1 MLNYITRRI
10 IIQIGLIC
18 LIACISFLFIHIIPG
33 NPATI
38 MLGESA
44 TPENIKEAIH
54 ELKLDLPIHVQF
66 ISWVKGVLHGNF
78 GKSYF
83 MREEVKVILAR
94 RFPRTFWLA
103 IYAVFITILIGI
115 PMGIIAAIN
124 HNTLLD
130 KAIII
135 ICTSFLSIPIFVL
148 ALSLMFIFAVRLGW
162 FPVAGSYVSPFAD
175 LIGSIKGL
183 FLPALSISSMSLA
196 YLARMTRSAM
206 LEIMNKDF
214 IRTAR
219 AKGLKEK
226 TVIIKHMLKPASI
239 TIISCLGLTFG
250 SLLGGT
256 IISETV
262 FVVPGIG
269 RLMYESVLARDY
281 LVIQSLILFVG
292 IIYSLVNL
300 VTDILYA
307 AVDPRISYN

>member
-1 MLNYITRRI
+1 MLSYITRRI

-18 LIACISFLFIHIIPG
+18 LIAGISFLFMHIIPG
-33 NPATI
+33 NPVTI

-44 TPENIKEAIH
+44 TPESIEEVIH
-54 ELKLDLPIHVQF
+54 ELKFDLPIHVQF
-66 ISWVKGVLHGNF
+66 VLWVKDILHGNF

-83 MREEVKVILAR
+83 MREDVNKILAQ

-103 IYAVFITILIGI
+103 IWALLITVSIGI
-115 PMGIIAAIN
+115 PMGILAAIN
-124 HNTLLD
+124 HNTILD
-130 KAIII
+130 KVIII

-162 FPVAGSYVSPFAD
+162 FPVAGGYVSPFKD
-175 LIGSIKGL
+175 LIGNIKGL

-196 YLARMTRSAM
+196 YLARITRSAM

-214 IRTAR
+214 ITTAR

-226 TVIIKHMLKPASI
+226 IVILKHMLKPASI
-239 TIISCLGLTFG
+239 TIISSLGITFG
-250 SLLGGT
+250 GLLGGT
-256 IISETV
+256 IISETI

-269 RLMYESVLARDY
+269 RLMYEAVLARDY
-281 LVIQSLILFVG
+281 PVIQSLILFVG

-307 AVDPRISYN
+307 VVDPRISYI